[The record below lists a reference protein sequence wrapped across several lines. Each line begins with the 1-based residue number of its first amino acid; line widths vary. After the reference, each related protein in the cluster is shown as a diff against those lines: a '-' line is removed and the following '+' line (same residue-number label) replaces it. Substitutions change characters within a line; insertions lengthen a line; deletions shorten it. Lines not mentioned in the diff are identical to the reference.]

1 MMVLRTR
8 AARQARECCN
18 TKCQVARL
26 ITRCHPLLIQ
36 YIHVAVARS
45 RVSHAYSPRRQW
57 HRRPHRLHRPMRPQC
72 RLWRLWRPG
81 QGDTSP

>member
-1 MMVLRTR
+1 MSGAYRLSLWQLECMSTMFLRSR

-36 YIHVAVARS
+36 YIHVAVSRS
-45 RVSHAYSPRRQW
+45 
-57 HRRPHRLHRPMRPQC
+57 
-72 RLWRLWRPG
+72 
-81 QGDTSP
+81 